1 MAYVG
6 SRIRQMLFQRMHPG
20 LPWLTRDAIRLL
32 EAWLR
37 PHHRGL
43 ELGSGRSTFWF
54 AERVE
59 GLVSVEH
66 DPEWHARVTMG
77 LAERGLGNVDLILA
91 GAERECAEA
100 IRRQADSSF
109 DFILIDGLYRE
120 ASLAEG
126 LRKLKPSGML
136 ILDNAERYLL
146 PPNDRI
152 RMAPHQRKTSND
164 PVWSEF
170 QQSEGA
176 RHALWTN
183 DGVDCTAFYFPR
195 MGETVIGSR
204 IGDFIPYETR
214 QAS

>member
-1 MAYVG
+1 
-6 SRIRQMLFQRMHPG
+6 
-20 LPWLTRDAIRLL
+20 
-32 EAWLR
+32 
-37 PHHRGL
+37 
-43 ELGSGRSTFWF
+43 
-54 AERVE
+54 VE

-164 PVWSEF
+164 SVWSEF